1 MHSHRHLLETLKCY
15 NYDISKKI
23 RLGRLCD
30 GGYVLPNLPYTKL
43 YSFGI
48 SNDMSFDVDFINKY
62 NDSTAELYDPT
73 IFNLPHSDID
83 YDKTKIQF
91 FKVGLGSINDVKIIN
106 DMNCTIKTLD
116 DIVAKENNNN
126 MLLKIDIEGDEYESL
141 SSVAESSLNKFMSI
155 VVEYHWLSSD
165 DNIQNKIECIEKIN
179 KLFYPVHIHGN
190 NHAQVIIK
198 DEIYHVPDVI
208 EVSYIRKDLYDG
220 HPSFTKDKFPTSLD
234 YPNHGFYK
242 DIKFNFYPFRPYYFS
257 LSVIPSRIPNLNSVI
272 EKLQNQHIK
281 PEKIFVNISK
291 YYERFNCE
299 GFIPT
304 NIKDMSNVVINICEK
319 DYGPATKFL
328 PIMNIDEIDDDDPV
342 IIIDDD
348 GLYDPKL
355 SSYLL
360 KDSVR
365 YPDSCITVFGI
376 TNSAYLFNNYNWI
389 RESNSQNLKPCGY
402 RERNEGYIDC
412 FEAFRGTLLK
422 KKFFKDDVFI
432 FPNPEYKFSDDV
444 WFSGHIL
451 KNNFTIF
458 ISCFNN
464 QHHIIEDHNGLS
476 NDRVLAFERMRD
488 TATYFQNTYGIWKT

>member
-1 MHSHRHLLETLKCY
+1 MYSHRELLETFKCY
-15 NYDISKKI
+15 QYDISKKI
-23 RLGRLCD
+23 RIGRLRD

-43 YSFGI
+43 YSFVI
-48 SNDMSFDVDFINKY
+48 STDMSFDVDFINKY
-62 NDSTAELYDPT
+62 KDSTVEFYDPT
-73 IFNLPHSDID
+73 ISNLPYSDIY
-83 YDKTKIQF
+83 YDENRIQF
-91 FKVGLGSINDVKIIN
+91 YSVGLGSTNDIKIIN
-106 DMNCTIKTLD
+106 GTNCTVKTLD
-116 DIVAKENNNN
+116 DIVSKEINND
-126 MLLKIDIEGDEYESL
+126 MLLKIKINGDEYESL
-141 SSVAESSLNKFMSI
+141 SSASETTLNKFMSI
-155 VVEYHWLSSD
+155 VIEYNCLSSD
-165 DNIQNKIECIEKIN
+165 DNIKNKIDCVEKIN
-179 KLFYPVHIHGN
+179 KLFYPVHIHAN
-190 NHAQVIIK
+190 NHTQPIIK
-198 DEIYHVPDVI
+198 DEIYHVPDVL
-208 EVSYIRKDLYDG
+208 EVTYIRKDLYDG
-220 HPSFTKDKFPTSLD
+220 QPSFTKDKFPTVLD
-234 YPNHGFYK
+234 YPNHGFNEE
-242 DIKFNFYPFRPYYFS
+242 IKFNFYPFRPYYFS

-291 YYERFNCE
+291 YYERFDCQ

-328 PIMNIDEIDDDDPV
+328 PIMNIDEVDDDDPV

-376 TNSAYLFNNYNWI
+376 TNSAYLFNNYIWI
-389 RESNSQNLKPCGY
+389 RDSNSQNLEPCGY
-402 RERNEGYIDC
+402 RENNEGYIDC

-432 FPNPEYKFSDDV
+432 FPNQEYKFSDDV

-458 ISCFNN
+458 ISCFKNE
-464 QHHIIEDHNGLS
+464 QHIMEDDNGLS
-476 NDRVLAFERMRD
+476 YDMSIALRRMTD
-488 TATYFQNTYGIWKT
+488 TAIYFQNTYGIWKN

>member
-1 MHSHRHLLETLKCY
+1 LLRL
-15 NYDISKKI
+15 SKFK
-23 RLGRLCD
+23 
-30 GGYVLPNLPYTKL
+30 
-43 YSFGI
+43 
-48 SNDMSFDVDFINKY
+48 NKRIWCEKPLVESLESANEIY
-62 NDSTAELYDPT
+62 L
-73 IFNLPHSDID
+73 L
-83 YDKTKIQF
+83 
-91 FKVGLGSINDVKIIN
+91 
-106 DMNCTIKTLD
+106 M
-116 DIVAKENNNN
+116 ENNNN

-281 PEKIFVNISK
+281 PEKIFVNIPK

-328 PIMNIDEIDDDDPV
+328 PIMNIDEIDDIEILDR
-342 IIIDDD
+342 IIMKYEKKMKENGIMVPCD
-348 GLYDPKL
+348 
-355 SSYLL
+355 
-360 KDSVR
+360 
-365 YPDSCITVFGI
+365 TV
-376 TNSAYLFNNYNWI
+376 N
-389 RESNSQNLKPCGY
+389 C
-402 RERNEGYIDC
+402 
-412 FEAFRGTLLK
+412 
-422 KKFFKDDVFI
+422 
-432 FPNPEYKFSDDV
+432 
-444 WFSGHIL
+444 
-451 KNNFTIF
+451 
-458 ISCFNN
+458 
-464 QHHIIEDHNGLS
+464 
-476 NDRVLAFERMRD
+476 
-488 TATYFQNTYGIWKT
+488 